1 MKTNTDFAKSLSKF
15 LSEYLPHERNM
26 SPNTIL
32 SYRDAFVQFISYMRD
47 EQKIRIEKLTLDRM
61 TKEVV
66 LDFLIWVQK
75 ERNCGIAT
83 RNYRLAAIHSFI
95 SYLQYEDIVR
105 LDQWQK
111 ILSIKAMKSEKKSIN
126 YLTVDAIKLL
136 LQQPDITTAK
146 GRRNL
151 ALLALM
157 YDTGARVQ
165 EMIDLTPESIYIAS
179 TPYTIRLLGKGQKYR
194 IVPLMEEQVVLLKWY
209 MEENKLWEEHRL
221 KHPLFFN
228 NRGEKL
234 TRAGVAFI
242 LKTYIEMARVRNPDL
257 IPESVSCHSLRHS
270 KAMHLLQAGV
280 NLVYI
285 RDILGHVSIQTTDIY
300 ARADSKQK
308 REALEKAYI
317 NLVPESDKNPLWE
330 KNQDLLEWLKGFR
343 K

>member
-1 MKTNTDFAKSLSKF
+1 MNTYTDFAKWLGKF
-15 LSEYLPHERNM
+15 LTEYLPHERNM

-32 SYRDAFVQFISYMRD
+32 SYRDTFVQFIDYM
-47 EQKIRIEKLTLDRM
+47 KSALHIRIEKLTLDLI
-61 TKEVV
+61 TKDVV
-66 LDFLIWVQK
+66 LGFLTWVQE

-95 SYLQYEDIVR
+95 QYLQYEDITR
-105 LDQWQK
+105 LEQWGK
-111 ILSIKAMKSEKKSIN
+111 ILSIKAMKAEKKSIG

-136 LQQPDITTAK
+136 FEQPDVNIQK

-165 EMIDLTPESIYIAS
+165 EMIDLTPGSVNVASI
-179 TPYTIRLLGKGQKYR
+179 PYTIRLFGKGQKYR
-194 IVPLMEEQVVLLKWY
+194 VVPLMDEQVQLLKRY
-209 MEENKLWEEHRL
+209 MEENNLMEKHRT

-234 TRAGVAFI
+234 TRSGISYI
-242 LKTYIEMARVRNPDL
+242 LKSYVTMAQAINPDL
-257 IPESVSCHSLRHS
+257 FPISVSCHSLRHS

-285 RDILGHVSIQTTDIY
+285 RDILGHTSIQTTDVY

-308 REALEKAYI
+308 REALERSYI
-317 NLVPESDKNPLWE
+317 NLVPESESTRKWE
-330 KNQDLLEWLKGFR
+330 NNQNLLDWLKGFR
-343 K
+343 